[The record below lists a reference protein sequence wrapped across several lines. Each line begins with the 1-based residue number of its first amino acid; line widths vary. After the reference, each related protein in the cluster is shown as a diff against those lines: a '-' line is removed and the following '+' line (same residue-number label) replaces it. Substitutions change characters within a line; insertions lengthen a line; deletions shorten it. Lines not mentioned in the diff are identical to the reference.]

1 MEYSN
6 RLSKWLLFADIALCG
21 VWLLVGTYI
30 FYDPYL
36 MLFPLLRIW
45 LSFLTYSRSRLA
57 LCPMGL
63 LTLMNLTLL
72 RPYAPI
78 YELYVAPIVKIARR
92 CISLYGGNGAVVDEL
107 LHSWLDEGFLCFK
120 HAMIAVW
127 IIGFIWLVGIPFI
140 IYLRRAGQRQ
150 VALFMY
156 LYRAA
161 NEQLAP
167 SLLSRKQSW
176 GLFGYMLVVVTLFSI
191 RFFDT
196 FGFYENLAAGALLVL
211 LAPVLFCQGSVK
223 LLLTKEQ
230 TTALSIMALITV
242 GFIVGAAMEEKSILT
257 TLTIPVAV
265 YALINRYVGR
275 KTPRWEYL
283 LLAVAMFCF
292 WQAQNTIN
300 GARIALLAVSAAVVA
315 FVAIR
320 FIHSTRLYT
329 AGVLLFAA
337 VAVIIPVMCI
347 GYNPY
352 AVLSA
357 KRSRVCTDYTA
368 SPSGLLY
375 VWNPQ
380 TGGGIR
386 DRYGIILPAEYDRI
400 QVMVPH
406 RPYFMVRKG
415 DKWRIYDIVRHEF
428 ITDELYDEVV
438 PAGVDMF
445 MISNEKD
452 YLLEMP
458 GPYNK
463 RRQSFRIIT
472 LEDDYDD
479 DNQ

>member
-1 MEYSN
+1 MEYAN
-6 RLSKWLLFADIALCG
+6 RLSKWLLAADLALCG

-36 MLFPLLRIW
+36 MLLPMLRIW

-57 LCPMGL
+57 WCPMGL
-63 LTLMNLTLL
+63 LAVMNLTLL

-78 YELYVAPIVKIARR
+78 YELYVAPIVKVARR
-92 CISLYGGNGAVVDEL
+92 CISLYGGNGAVVDEF
-107 LHSWLDEGFLCFK
+107 LHSWLDEGFLCFDY
-120 HAMIAVW
+120 AMLLV
-127 IIGFIWLVGIPFI
+127 WLVGFVWFVGIPLA
-140 IYLRRAGQRQ
+140 IYLRRTA
-150 VALFMY
+150 
-156 LYRAA
+156 
-161 NEQLAP
+161 
-167 SLLSRKQSW
+167 RKQLVPSALNRKKSW
-176 GLFGYMLVVVTLFSI
+176 WLFVYMLVVVTLFSTH
-191 RFFDT
+191 FVDT

-211 LAPVLFCQGSVK
+211 LAPVLFCKGCAK
-223 LLLTKEQ
+223 PLLTKEQ

-242 GFIVGAAMEEKSILT
+242 GFIVGAGIEEKSILT
-257 TLTIPVAV
+257 TLIIPVAIYV
-265 YALINRYVGR
+265 LVNRYVGR
-275 KTPRWEYL
+275 KTPYWEYL
-283 LLAVAMFCF
+283 LLAFAMFCF

-300 GARIALLAVSAAVVA
+300 GARIALLAVSAAAVA
-315 FVAIR
+315 FAAIR
-320 FIHSTRLYT
+320 FIRSTRLYA
-329 AGVLLFAA
+329 AGVILFAA

-352 AVLSA
+352 AVLST

-380 TGGGIR
+380 TGSGIR
-386 DRYGIILPAEYDRI
+386 DRYGVILPAEYDRI
-400 QVMVPH
+400 QIMVPYL
-406 RPYFMVRKG
+406 PYFMVQKSG
-415 DKWRIYDIVRHEF
+415 KWRIYDIVRHEF

-445 MISNEKD
+445 MMSNEKD

-463 RRQSFRIIT
+463 RWQTFRIIP
-472 LEDDYDD
+472 LDDDYED

>member
-1 MEYSN
+1 MEYPN
-6 RLSKWLLFADIALCG
+6 RLSKWLLAADLALCG

-30 FYDPYL
+30 IYDPYL
-36 MLFPLLRIW
+36 MLFPMLRIW

-57 LCPMGL
+57 WCPMGL
-63 LTLMNLTLL
+63 LAIVSIPLL
-72 RPYAPI
+72 KPFAPI
-78 YELYVAPIVKIARR
+78 YELWLSPLVKISR
-92 CISLYGGNGAVVDEL
+92 CVLSLFGGNREL
-107 LHSWLDEGFLCFK
+107 VTDFLMQRLGQGRLDMWGSQLLVWCLGFVWL
-120 HAMIAVW
+120 I
-127 IIGFIWLVGIPFI
+127 GIPMAI
-140 IYLRRAGQRQ
+140 
-150 VALFMY
+150 Y

-161 NEQLAP
+161 HKQLMP
-167 SLLSRKQSW
+167 SALNRKQNW
-176 GLFGYMLVVVTLFSI
+176 GLFLYMLLVIWPFGSGFFYTFS
-191 RFFDT
+191 
-196 FGFYENLAAGALLVL
+196 FYENLAAGALLVL

-230 TTALSIMALITV
+230 ATALSIMALITV
-242 GFIVGAAMEEKSILT
+242 GFIVGAGMEEKSILT
-257 TLTIPVAV
+257 TLTIPIAV

-292 WQAQNTIN
+292 WQAQNTVD
-300 GARIALLAVSAAVVA
+300 GARIVLLGLSAAVVA
-315 FVAIR
+315 FAAIR
-320 FIHSTRLYT
+320 FIRSTRLYA
-329 AGVLLFAA
+329 AGVILFAA

-380 TGGGIR
+380 TGSGIR

-400 QVMVPH
+400 QIMVPH

-463 RRQSFRIIT
+463 LWQSFRIIT
-472 LEDDYDD
+472 LEDEDCESDELSNIALD
-479 DNQ
+479 EILKNIE

>member
-1 MEYSN
+1 MEYPN
-6 RLSKWLLFADIALCG
+6 RLSKWILFADLVLCG
-21 VWLLVGTYI
+21 VWLFVDTYI

-36 MLFPLLRIW
+36 MLFPMLRIW

-57 LCPMGL
+57 WCPMGL
-63 LTLMNLTLL
+63 LAIVSIPLL
-72 RPYAPI
+72 KPFAPI
-78 YELYVAPIVKIARR
+78 YELWLSPLVKISR
-92 CISLYGGNGAVVDEL
+92 CVLSLFGGNREL
-107 LHSWLDEGFLCFK
+107 VTDFLMQRLGQGRLDIWESQLLVWCLGFVWL
-120 HAMIAVW
+120 I
-127 IIGFIWLVGIPFI
+127 GIPMAI
-140 IYLRRAGQRQ
+140 
-150 VALFMY
+150 Y

-161 NEQLAP
+161 HKQLMP
-167 SLLSRKQSW
+167 SALNRKQNW
-176 GLFGYMLVVVTLFSI
+176 GLFLYMLLVIWPFSSG
-191 RFFDT
+191 FFYT
-196 FGFYENLAAGALLVL
+196 FSFYENLAAGALLVL

-230 TTALSIMALITV
+230 AIALSIMALITI
-242 GFIVGAAMEEKSILT
+242 GFIIGAGMEEISILT

-275 KTPRWEYL
+275 KTPYWEYL

-292 WQAQNTIN
+292 WQSQNTIN
-300 GARIALLAVSAAVVA
+300 GARIALLTISATVVA
-315 FVAIR
+315 FAIIR
-320 FIHSTRLYT
+320 FIRSTKLN
-329 AGVLLFAA
+329 AVGMILFAA

-357 KRSRVCTDYTA
+357 KRSRVCTDYLS

-380 TGGGIR
+380 TGSGIR

-400 QVMVPH
+400 QIMVPH

-463 RRQSFRIIT
+463 RWQTFRIIP
-472 LEDDYDD
+472 LDDDYED